1 MMTVVDQVSSA
12 GSAAAGTSPAETARA
27 FVPRI
32 RDLARQMEL
41 ERKLD
46 DDLVEDMEAAG
57 LFSVIVPKRWGG
69 AGLGPHELNEVV
81 EVVAHGDVSTAWV
94 TGFYNFHNW
103 FLCRYP
109 LEVQEELFAHR
120 SSVRCAAIL
129 AFPGTARRVDGQL
142 HVDGRWGYATGM
154 IHASHALV
162 PVTIDESLYWVILAR
177 EQLEIIDDWDVAA
190 MSATESVTIV
200 AKDAVIPENW
210 AMPFAKM
217 MSATD
222 HEGAFHEEE
231 VMRLPFSAL
240 KFAISSL
247 YVGALDAAVEM
258 TRERLNTASGYNS
271 PLRIERPHA
280 RVRWVNA
287 FETARIMHL
296 VRDRAA
302 QDAIEIARRGTPQTL
317 EEEASGGL
325 HSGTILRSV
334 RETLRELV
342 DGNGSSGYRSDNHL
356 RRMSA
361 DIAMLS
367 THAVHG
373 EYDVMMD
380 RYARWLLG
388 MGLAPGDPGAR
399 MT

>member
-1 MMTVVDQVSSA
+1 MTVVDRIASSDSSA
-12 GSAAAGTSPAETARA
+12 PQTPLAEVARG

-41 ERKLD
+41 DRKLD
-46 DDLVEDMEAAG
+46 DQLVEDMEAAG

-69 AGLGPHELNEVV
+69 AGLGPHELNEVI
-81 EVVAHGDVSTAWV
+81 ETVAQADISTAWV

-103 FLCRYP
+103 FLCRFP
-109 LEVQEELFAHR
+109 LEIQEELYAGR

-129 AFPGTARRVDGQL
+129 SFPGTAERFDGKLRVN
-142 HVDGRWGYATGM
+142 GRWGYATGM
-154 IHASHALV
+154 LHASHALV
-162 PVTIDESLYWVILAR
+162 PVAIDESLYWVIVPR

-190 MSATESVTIV
+190 MAATESVTIV
-200 AKDAVIPENW
+200 AKDAVIPETW

-222 HEGAFHEEE
+222 HEGTFHEEE

-258 TRERLNTASGYNS
+258 TRERLNTASGFNS
-271 PLRIERPHA
+271 PPRIERPHA

-287 FETARIMHL
+287 FQTARVMHL
-296 VRDRAA
+296 VRDCAA
-302 QDAIEIARRGTPQTL
+302 EEAIEIARRGTPQTL

-325 HSGTILRSV
+325 HSGMILRMV

-388 MGLAPGDPGAR
+388 MGVAPGDPGAR

>member
-1 MMTVVDQVSSA
+1 MTVVDRISSSDSFA
-12 GSAAAGTSPAETARA
+12 PRTPLAEVARG

-41 ERKLD
+41 DRKLD
-46 DDLVEDMEAAG
+46 DGLVEDMEAAG

-69 AGLGPHELNEVV
+69 AGLGPHELNEVI
-81 EVVAHGDVSTAWV
+81 ETVAQGDVSTAWV

-103 FLCRYP
+103 FLCRFP
-109 LEVQEELFAHR
+109 LEIQEELYAGR

-129 AFPGTARRVDGQL
+129 SFPGTAERFDGKLRVN
-142 HVDGRWGYATGM
+142 GRWGYATGM
-154 IHASHALV
+154 LHASHALV
-162 PVTIDESLYWVILAR
+162 PVGIEESLYWVIVPR

-190 MSATESVTIV
+190 MAATESVTIV
-200 AKDAVIPENW
+200 AKDAVIPETW

-222 HEGAFHEEE
+222 HEGTFHEEE

-258 TRERLNTASGYNS
+258 TRERLNTASGFNS
-271 PLRIERPHA
+271 PPRIERPHA

-287 FETARIMHL
+287 FQTARVMHL
-296 VRDRAA
+296 VRDCAA
-302 QDAIEIARRGTPQTL
+302 EEAIEIARRGTPQTL

-325 HSGTILRSV
+325 HSGMILRMV

-388 MGLAPGDPGAR
+388 MGVAPGDPGAR

>member
-1 MMTVVDQVSSA
+1 MTVVDRLSDPD
-12 GSAAAGTSPAETARA
+12 GSALGASVTEVARA

-32 RDLARQMEL
+32 RDLARKMEL
-41 ERKLD
+41 DRRLD
-46 DDLVEDMEAAG
+46 DALVEDMEAAG

-69 AGLGPHELNEVV
+69 AGLGPHELNEVM
-81 EVVAHGDVSTAWV
+81 ETVARGDVSTAWV

-103 FLCRYP
+103 FLCRFP
-109 LEVQEELFAHR
+109 LEVQEELYAGR
-120 SSVRCAAIL
+120 ASVRCAAIL
-129 AFPGTARRVDGQL
+129 SFPGTTERVGGQL
-142 HVDGRWGYATGM
+142 RVNGRWGYATGM
-154 IHASHALV
+154 LHASHALV
-162 PVTIDESLYWVILAR
+162 PVMIEDGMSWVIVPR

-200 AKDAVIPENW
+200 AKDAVIPETW
-210 AMPFAKM
+210 AMPFEKM

-222 HEGAFHEEE
+222 HEGMFHAEE

-240 KFAISSL
+240 TSAISSL
-247 YVGALDAAVEM
+247 YVGALDAAVEIS
-258 TRERLNTASGYNS
+258 RERLNSASGVNS
-271 PLRIERPHA
+271 PPRIERPHA

-287 FETARIMHL
+287 FETARVMHM
-296 VRDRAA
+296 VRDHATEE
-302 QDAIEIARRGTPQTL
+302 AIEIARRGTPQTL
-317 EEEASGGL
+317 EEEASRGL
-325 HSGTILRSV
+325 HGGMILRTV
-334 RETLRELV
+334 RETLRDLV

-356 RRMSA
+356 RRMAA

>member
-1 MMTVVDQVSSA
+1 MMTVVDRVSSA
-12 GSAAAGTSPAETARA
+12 GSPAPGTSPADVARG

-41 ERKLD
+41 DRKLD
-46 DDLVEDMEAAG
+46 DELVEDMEAAG

-69 AGLGPHELNEVV
+69 AGLGPHELNEVM
-81 EVVAHGDVSTAWV
+81 ETVAQGDVSTAWV

-103 FLCRYP
+103 FLCRFP
-109 LEVQEELFAHR
+109 LEVQEELYAGR
-120 SSVRCAAIL
+120 ASVRCAAIL
-129 AFPGTARRVDGQL
+129 SFPGTAQRVNGKL
-142 HVDGRWGYATGM
+142 HVSGRWGYATGM
-154 IHASHALV
+154 LHASHALV
-162 PVTIDESLYWVILAR
+162 PVAIDDSLSWVIVPK

-200 AKDAVIPENW
+200 ADDAVIPETW

-222 HEGAFHEEE
+222 HEGMFHQEE

-240 KFAISSL
+240 TSAISSL
-247 YVGALDAAVEM
+247 YVGALDAAVEI
-258 TRERLNTASGYNS
+258 TRERLNTASGFNS
-271 PLRIERPHA
+271 PPRIERPHA

-287 FETARIMHL
+287 FQTARVMHM
-296 VRDRAA
+296 VRDHAT
-302 QDAIEIARRGTPQTL
+302 QEAIDIARRGTPQTL
-317 EEEASGGL
+317 EEEASRGL
-325 HSGTILRSV
+325 HGGMILRTV
-334 RETLRELV
+334 RETLRDLV

>member
-1 MMTVVDQVSSA
+1 MTVVDRVSSA
-12 GSAAAGTSPAETARA
+12 GSPAAGTSPADVARG
-27 FVPRI
+27 FVQRI

-41 ERKLD
+41 DRKLD
-46 DDLVEDMEAAG
+46 DELVEDMEVAG

-69 AGLGPHELNEVV
+69 AGLGPHELNEVM
-81 EVVAHGDVSTAWV
+81 ETVAQGDVSTAWV

-103 FLCRYP
+103 FLCRFP
-109 LEVQEELFAHR
+109 LEVQEELYVGRA
-120 SSVRCAAIL
+120 SVRCAAIL
-129 AFPGTARRVDGQL
+129 SFPGTAQRVNGQL
-142 HVDGRWGYATGM
+142 HVSGRWGYATGM
-154 IHASHALV
+154 LHASHALV
-162 PVTIDESLYWVILAR
+162 PVAIDDSLSWVIVPK

-200 AKDAVIPENW
+200 ADDAVIPETW

-222 HEGAFHEEE
+222 HEGMFHEEE

-240 KFAISSL
+240 TSAISSL
-247 YVGALDAAVEM
+247 YVGALDAAVEI
-258 TRERLNTASGYNS
+258 TRERLNTASGFNS
-271 PLRIERPHA
+271 PPRIERPHA

-287 FETARIMHL
+287 FQTARVMHMI
-296 VRDRAA
+296 RDHAT
-302 QDAIEIARRGTPQTL
+302 QEAIEIARRGTPQTL
-317 EEEASGGL
+317 EEEASRGL
-325 HSGTILRSV
+325 HGGMILRTV
-334 RETLRELV
+334 RETLRDLV